1 MQRKPII
8 LILTS
13 RDEIDCVSKKL
24 EEQIA
29 KIGTHN
35 VVVVSDD
42 KYGAV
47 KKMSAFDRIL
57 DNGAEYQYLKE
68 SRDRG
73 VIRDKFKVRS
83 LSKRVNRINNLLK
96 RFHPEYILCVT
107 PYAHHSALEA
117 KRRAKFSTQIL
128 YICQTFTTQKGF
140 DDDTAVFIVENADLK
155 AALVRNGARSKSIMT
170 MGMPFD
176 IAKKTPDE
184 IVATK
189 QDMGLSK
196 TKTVFLK
203 VGSKG
208 KLREI
213 FSLMLDQGG
222 VFNLVVYCPDQKE
235 KQLFGSMSVRVQNM
249 NVAFLSTQDK
259 IDEYLS
265 ICDMAI
271 TDYDASIIYK
281 CFKLGI
287 VPIVLDGGSQQ
298 AQHDVDYLVEHN
310 LVMRAKDE
318 LDVVGLTYQ
327 IMQTNAEDEIVA
339 NARKWVEFNSLE
351 NIANFLVTYIAV

>member
-13 RDEIDCVSKKL
+13 RDEIDCVSKKI
-24 EEQIA
+24 EEQIV

-47 KKMSAFDRIL
+47 KSQSAIDKLIDSGSEIQF
-57 DNGAEYQYLKE
+57 LKE
-68 SRDRG
+68 NKDRG
-73 VIRDKFKVRS
+73 VIRDRFTLRS
-83 LSKRVNRINNLLK
+83 LSRRVNRINNLIK
-96 RFHPEYILCVT
+96 RYHPEYILCVT
-107 PYAHHSALEA
+107 PYAHHCALEA
-117 KRRAKFSTQIL
+117 KRRARFQTQIL
-128 YICQTFTTQKGF
+128 YICQNFTTQKGF
-140 DDDTAVFIVENADLK
+140 DDETAVFIVENADLK
-155 AALVRNGARSKSIMT
+155 ASLVRNGARSKSIMT
-170 MGMPFD
+170 MGLPFD
-176 IAKKTPDE
+176 ISKKTTEE
-184 IVATK
+184 IATIK

-196 TKTVFLK
+196 NKTVFLK
-203 VGSKG
+203 VGAKS

-213 FSLMLDQGG
+213 FSIMLDQGS
-222 VFNLVVYCPDQKE
+222 VFNLAVYCPDQKE
-235 KQLFGSMSVRVQNM
+235 KQLLGSMAVRVDM
-249 NVAFLSTQDK
+249 NVTFVSSQDK

-265 ICDMAI
+265 VCDMAI
-271 TDYDASIIYK
+271 TDYDPSVIYK

-287 VPIVLDGGSQQ
+287 VPIVLEGGSVQ
-298 AQHDVDYLVEHN
+298 AQNDVDYLVSHN

-327 IMQTNAEDEIVA
+327 IMQTHAEDAIIE

-351 NIANFLVTYIAV
+351 NIANFLVSYIAV